1 MLSHLFFH
9 QLLSILLT
17 LSYVASKPTN
27 NSPEIQ
33 DESIPE
39 NQKNTEI
46 IFSSPIIKLSLN
58 NRKFFRNISEYQL
71 FCVNSL
77 PKTYE
82 NIWSSAWVSS
92 TLILI
97 CLIRTIIICLNVIF
111 RLKLNQLAIVLLRV
125 VKAWR
130 VFLIQV

>member
-125 VKAWR
+125 VKA
-130 VFLIQV
+130 

>member
-111 RLKLNQLAIVLLRV
+111 RLKLNQLALVLLRV
-125 VKAWR
+125 VKA
-130 VFLIQV
+130 

>member
-33 DESIPE
+33 DEFIPE

-125 VKAWR
+125 VKA
-130 VFLIQV
+130 

>member
-82 NIWSSAWVSS
+82 NIWSSAWVS
-92 TLILI
+92 
-97 CLIRTIIICLNVIF
+97 
-111 RLKLNQLAIVLLRV
+111 
-125 VKAWR
+125 
-130 VFLIQV
+130 

>member
-33 DESIPE
+33 DEFIPE

-97 CLIRTIIICLNVIF
+97 CLIRTTIICLNVIF

-125 VKAWR
+125 VKA
-130 VFLIQV
+130 

>member
-9 QLLSILLT
+9 QLLCILLT

-33 DESIPE
+33 DEFIPE

-125 VKAWR
+125 VKA
-130 VFLIQV
+130 

>member
-33 DESIPE
+33 DEFIPE

-92 TLILI
+92 TLIL

-125 VKAWR
+125 VKA
-130 VFLIQV
+130 

>member
-9 QLLSILLT
+9 QFLCILLT

-82 NIWSSAWVSS
+82 NIWSSAWVS
-92 TLILI
+92 
-97 CLIRTIIICLNVIF
+97 
-111 RLKLNQLAIVLLRV
+111 
-125 VKAWR
+125 
-130 VFLIQV
+130 

>member
-125 VKAWR
+125 VKACR